1 MITINY
7 NARKP
12 VFNVKY
18 LNYSVSAEMLLRG
31 MMQANPA
38 LTEKMA
44 MQNDRGDE
52 ENR

>member
-1 MITINY
+1 
-7 NARKP
+7 
-12 VFNVKY
+12 
-18 LNYSVSAEMLLRG
+18 MLLRG

-38 LTEKMA
+38 LAEKMA